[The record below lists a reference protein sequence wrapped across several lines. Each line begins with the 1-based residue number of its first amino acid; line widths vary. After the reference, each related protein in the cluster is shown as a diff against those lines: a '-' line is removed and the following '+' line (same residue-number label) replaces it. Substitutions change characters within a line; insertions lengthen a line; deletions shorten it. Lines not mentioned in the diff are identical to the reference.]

1 MEAPRLGQPAE
12 PGQEAV
18 SRSAHGAR
26 GTSMLGLQAT
36 APLPALPANRRGET
50 TTPIPVQFL
59 PQDEHRT
66 RSPTSRTDPR
76 TQAKTPLPTPGRLL
90 SGDAPEHE
98 GQRATLALPEAEPLG
113 TVPTASPRPAPTET
127 GAEGRVTP
135 TAPSTLLGR
144 SHSSHPQAACSL
156 AGAVESPWDEG
167 ETSKSTKTSET
178 QEASFQAT
186 EFWGVHSE
194 ATSN

>member
-76 TQAKTPLPTPGRLL
+76 TQAKAPLPTPGRLL

-156 AGAVESPWDEG
+156 ALWSPPG
-167 ETSKSTKTSET
+167 MKGRP
-178 QEASFQAT
+178 ASQQKPVRHRRPRFKPLN
-186 EFWGVHSE
+186 FGVVHSE